1 MKGKQQM
8 TARKIA
14 FSGLFIAISVIL
26 TRFFVGDLLIAGVYA
41 LRVSL
46 GEIPIILGGVLM
58 GPVYGAL
65 IGGLADL
72 IGYPLKPLGPYFP
85 GFTLTAALTGFIPG
99 IFTRLYKKE
108 LTWAALL
115 AMVTINDFFTSMVLN
130 TLWLHMTTGK
140 AFIVLLP
147 TRILARIV
155 MIPVYTVI
163 LKVLLKQFKN
173 VAPLTR

>member
-1 MKGKQQM
+1 M

-14 FSGLFIAISVIL
+14 FSGLFIAISVVL

-41 LRVSL
+41 LRISL

-65 IGGLADL
+65 IGGIADL
-72 IGYPLKPLGPYFP
+72 IGYPLRPLGPYFP

-99 IFTRLYKKE
+99 AFVRLYRKE

-115 AMVTINDFFTSMVLN
+115 AMVAINDLITSMVLN
-130 TLWLHMTTGK
+130 TIWLNMITGK
-140 AFIVLLP
+140 AFLILLP

-155 MIPVYTVI
+155 MIPIYTVI

-173 VAPLTR
+173 VTPLSGR